1 MIRKLGAVIVLV
13 ALAACGGGGDSPS
26 TPTPVPTPTPV
37 SFSGTY
43 TGAVSYTS
51 SATGVLTA
59 QGTVQITHNGNAL
72 TFGNLNMSVLGQT
85 IQYGMGDAVL
95 NQSDRSF
102 DNMTTYQ
109 STGCGAVVSRYSG
122 YFSGDGKIL
131 NLTYKLVSS
140 CGTADIRG
148 ELRR

>member
-1 MIRKLGAVIVLV
+1 MKKLASLAVLL
-13 ALAACGGGGDSPS
+13 ALAACGGSGDSPS

-72 TFGNLNMSVLGQT
+72 TFGSLNMSVLGQT
-85 IQYGMGDAVL
+85 VSYGMGDAVL

-122 YFSGDGKIL
+122 YFSGDGNIL

>member
-1 MIRKLGAVIVLV
+1 MIKKLATVAVLL
-13 ALAACGGGGDSPS
+13 ALAACGGGDSPS

-43 TGAVSYTS
+43 TGALSYTS
-51 SATGVLTA
+51 SGTGVLTA
-59 QGTVQITHNGNAL
+59 QGTLRTTHSGNAL
-72 TFGNLNMSVLGQT
+72 TFGDLSMSLFGQT
-85 IQYGMGDAVL
+85 ITYGMGDAVL

-102 DNMTTYQ
+102 DNLTTYQ
-109 STGCGAVVSRYSG
+109 STGCGTVVSRYHG
-122 YFSGDGKIL
+122 YFSGDGGIL